1 MSSKIPLSEKFMDTM
16 PYIIRTKRSKQKQIE
31 WILLILK
38 HYPDQFEEFINKFG
52 KDRYSEII
60 PKC

>member
-16 PYIIRTKRSKQKQIE
+16 PYVIRTKRSKQKQLE

-38 HYPDQFEEFINKFG
+38 YYPDQFEQFIDRFG
-52 KDRYSEII
+52 KDRYNEIV